1 VTQGPIADRTIE
13 NLGSTDR
20 GITLYRRM
28 LLRELKKVEA
38 GEDPICV
45 LRDPSQ
51 NEIIELPLEKGKEH
65 FSDGFASL
73 LKRHMSSFSPI
84 AGELLAV
91 FTDDGESNPKRD
103 EEYAAAGG
111 R

>member
-1 VTQGPIADRTIE
+1 
-13 NLGSTDR
+13 
-20 GITLYRRM
+20 M
-28 LLRELKKVEA
+28 LFRELKKVEA

-45 LRDPSQ
+45 IRDPEK
-51 NEIIELPLEKGKEH
+51 NRVIELPLEKGKEH

-91 FTDDGESNPKRD
+91 FTDDGESNPTRD
-103 EEYAAAGG
+103 EEYVPTGTA